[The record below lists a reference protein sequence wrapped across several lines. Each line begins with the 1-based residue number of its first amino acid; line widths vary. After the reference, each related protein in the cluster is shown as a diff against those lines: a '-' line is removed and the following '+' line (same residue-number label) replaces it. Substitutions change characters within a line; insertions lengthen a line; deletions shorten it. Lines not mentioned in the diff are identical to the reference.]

1 MKSIET
7 FDYFLPTRI
16 IFGCG
21 TIGKVGQHSRRL
33 GKKALIVTGRHS
45 TKKTGLLDKVIGLLK
60 EEGISSVVFDEIVP
74 NPLSTS
80 IDRGASIAVKERCD
94 FIIGLGGGSPI
105 DSSKLI
111 ALVAKDGGKCWDY
124 TGAGGGRKPKAALP
138 VIAIPTTHGT
148 GTEADPFAV
157 VTNPETNEKIG
168 VGFDEIFPAVSI
180 VDPELM
186 LSLPP
191 EQTAATGM
199 DAFYHSIESYI
210 NLNHQ
215 PASDLLA
222 LESMSLINHYLP
234 IAYENP
240 NDLDARVA
248 LAWASTAAG
257 ICETLS
263 GCVANHSLE
272 HPVSGH
278 YNATHGAGLCATGPS
293 LLEYIRPHIAE
304 RLAEVARVMGAP
316 ESVIGVEE
324 LSKMAI
330 VLLRRLQKN
339 VGLDIS
345 LGELGVES
353 SKLSILAEDAMRT
366 MGGLVSVTPGNLKTE
381 DLRNIYEMSM

>member
-1 MKSIET
+1 MKSIEA

-21 TIGKVGQHSRRL
+21 TIGRVGQYSRRL

-80 IDRGASIAVKERCD
+80 IDRGALLAVEDSCD

-124 TGAGGGRKPKAALP
+124 TGVGGGRKPKAALP

-222 LESMSLINHYLP
+222 LESMSLINYYLP
-234 IAYENP
+234 LAYENP

-272 HPVSGH
+272 HPISGH
-278 YNATHGAGLCATGPS
+278 YNVTHGAGLCATGPS
-293 LLEYIRPHIAE
+293 LLEYIRPYIAE

-324 LSKMAI
+324 LSKMAV

-353 SKLSILAEDAMRT
+353 SMLSILAEDAMRT

-381 DLRNIYEMSM
+381 DLRNIYQMSM